1 MPLQPWL
8 PFPALDEV
16 PASFEELKDFAQYLF
31 PESKTCVLRVEHVKD
46 WVDPKTHETH
56 DAVELYIYDRKQVTI
71 TLEPGTLCEFG
82 AVMNYILVAQIAA
95 RRGEPPQ
102 YDGPIEP
109 AVDAL
114 EDKLEQTLSAKMKCA
129 VWKHLKPAEMNQRFF
144 GHPDV
149 CLFRVGFIDQSQ
161 HFNAG
166 FAVVPMG
173 ASNTVIKSIARETEA
188 GVLQQY
194 RRCSPHYRAAAN
206 AANKMDPRLCMP
218 VPRAARAG
226 VEARRNALAL
236 GMLDKEK

>member
-46 WVDPKTHETH
+46 WVDPKTREAY
-56 DAVELYIYDRKQVTI
+56 DVVELYIYDRKQASI
-71 TLEPGTLCEFG
+71 SLEPGTLCAFG
-82 AVMNYILVAQIAA
+82 VLMNYILVAQMAA
-95 RRGEPPQ
+95 RHGEPPQ

-109 AVDAL
+109 AVDAI
-114 EDKLEQTLSAKMKCA
+114 EDRLEQTLSAKMKCA

-149 CLFRVGFIDQSQ
+149 CIFRIGFVDPSQ
-161 HFNAG
+161 HLSAG
-166 FAVVPMG
+166 LAVVPVG
-173 ASNTVIKSIARETEA
+173 ASNTQIKTIARDFER
-188 GVLQQY
+188 GVMEQY
-194 RRCSPHYRAAAN
+194 MRCSPHYRAAAN
-206 AANKMDPRLCMP
+206 TANKMDPRLCMP
-218 VPRAARAG
+218 VPRAARAV